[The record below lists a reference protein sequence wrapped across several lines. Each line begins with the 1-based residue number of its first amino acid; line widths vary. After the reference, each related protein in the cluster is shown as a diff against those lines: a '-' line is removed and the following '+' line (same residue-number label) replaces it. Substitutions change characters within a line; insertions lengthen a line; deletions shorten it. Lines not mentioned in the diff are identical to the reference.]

1 MHIRDYRLIIFKQN
15 GNRLLNLKNDNIDSL
30 TSGEKEILLKKLRK
44 RVDFMDRILVFL
56 LNRRTK
62 MSIMIGRIKISLKL
76 PTYSPERE
84 KQIMERVNKVNKGPL
99 SGESLERIYERILDQ
114 SRATQ
119 KSESPKL
126 LSKTDA
132 SKK

>member
-1 MHIRDYRLIIFKQN
+1 
-15 GNRLLNLKNDNIDSL
+15 LNFENKDIDSF
-30 TSGEKEILLKKLRK
+30 TVEQKDALLKKLRK
-44 RVDFMDRILVFL
+44 KVDFIDRILVYL

-62 MSIMIGRIKISLKL
+62 ITVMIGRIKISLKL

-84 KQIMERVNKVNKGPL
+84 KQIMEKINKINKGPL
-99 SGESLERIYERILDQ
+99 SEESLERIYERILDQ

-126 LSKTDA
+126 FSKTNA

>member
-1 MHIRDYRLIIFKQN
+1 
-15 GNRLLNLKNDNIDSL
+15 LNFEKNDIDSL
-30 TSGEKEILLKKLRK
+30 NVKQKEALLIKLRK
-44 RVDFMDRILVFL
+44 KVDFVDRILVFL

-62 MSIMIGRIKISLKL
+62 ITVLIGRIKISLNM

-84 KQIMERVNKVNKGPL
+84 KQIMEKVNKTNRGPL
-99 SGESLERIYERILDQ
+99 SEESLERIYERILDQ

-126 LSKTDA
+126 FPKPDA

>member
-1 MHIRDYRLIIFKQN
+1 MNF
-15 GNRLLNLKNDNIDSL
+15 KNDNIDSL
-30 TSGEKEILLKKLRK
+30 TGVQKEVLLKKLRK
-44 RVDFMDRILVFL
+44 RVDFIDRILVFL

-62 MSIMIGRIKISLKL
+62 ITILIGRIKISLKL

-84 KQIMERVNKVNKGPL
+84 KQIMEKVNKVNKGPL
-99 SGESLERIYERILDQ
+99 SEESLERIYERILDQ

-126 LSKTDA
+126 FSKTDA

>member
-1 MHIRDYRLIIFKQN
+1 MNFEN
-15 GNRLLNLKNDNIDSL
+15 NDIDSL
-30 TSGEKEILLKKLRK
+30 NVEEKEALLKKLRK
-44 RVDFMDRILVFL
+44 KVDFVDRILVYL

-62 MSIMIGRIKISLKL
+62 ITVLIGRIKIAMNL

-84 KQIMERVNKVNKGPL
+84 KQIMEKVNKTNKGPL
-99 SGESLERIYERILDQ
+99 SEESLIRIYERILDQ

-126 LSKTDA
+126 ISKNNA

>member
-1 MHIRDYRLIIFKQN
+1 MKFK
-15 GNRLLNLKNDNIDSL
+15 DHNIDSL
-30 TSGEKEILLKKLRK
+30 STKQKEVRLNKFRKK
-44 RVDFMDRILVFL
+44 VDFIDRILVYL

-62 MSIMIGRIKISLKL
+62 LTVMIGRIKLSLSL

-84 KQIMERVNKVNKGPL
+84 RDVMEKAFKHNNGPL
-99 SGESLERIYERILDQ
+99 SEDSLERIYERILDE

-126 LSKTDA
+126 FPKSDA
-132 SKK
+132 SEK